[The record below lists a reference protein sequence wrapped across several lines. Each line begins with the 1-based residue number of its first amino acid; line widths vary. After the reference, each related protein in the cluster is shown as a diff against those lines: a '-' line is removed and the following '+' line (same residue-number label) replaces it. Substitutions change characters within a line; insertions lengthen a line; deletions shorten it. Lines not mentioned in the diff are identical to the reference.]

1 MGGDAESLA
10 AFWTPVPSSFRM
22 DATMVLECKQVG
34 IGLEAHS
41 AMVDADSVGVFVIK
55 E

>member
-1 MGGDAESLA
+1 MGGDTESLA
-10 AFWTPVPSSFRM
+10 AFWTAVPSSFRM
-22 DATMVLECKQVG
+22 DATMVLECEQVG